1 LVVMG
6 AETSSPVNDAVTA
19 AVASTTR
26 IAAAVANTT
35 LAAHAKVTTPG
46 SNYSMAGNLHHGADV
61 ALDTSH
67 TNSMIDFVESDTFKP
82 FIIPI
87 IGLLAGAA
95 MMQAPKVATVGKLVL
110 YFGAQSFMN
119 IFMGW
124 VFRTHVTVA
133 KGTMVGGV
141 PLEED
146 LHGCPVGFALTAM
159 QQFISFFCFLILYAA
174 LYATPYKIQPR
185 KITSMKEVVS
195 ILIFGSV
202 FAMNIALNNFSLGYV
217 SIAVNLIIRSCL
229 PLTTFLSQQG
239 LSLIKLYPYKP
250 CKPLEIGLMMAGV
263 FCACAFTV
271 AKIKGGGKSHEG
283 SNEVLGCIMCI
294 LSLLC
299 GSVNLALAGVLG
311 EMKLSVY
318 DTVAYMSIPAFLF
331 LMPFCLIQKPVP
343 GDWPKVL
350 AKSTASDFE
359 ILMWTST
366 NAPSTFELFVLSG
379 IFSFVYNI
387 IQFTIVHTLSP
398 SATAFG
404 GNFNKAA
411 LVFLTLLLPFLQVHA
426 LPKFPYNMVIWM
438 AVLGNVAAFSVYSYL
453 QILAKQKAA
462 KEKEKEAMLE
472 KRDMLANEEEE
483 EEEEEDEEE
492 GACC

>member
-1 LVVMG
+1 
-6 AETSSPVNDAVTA
+6 
-19 AVASTTR
+19 
-26 IAAAVANTT
+26 
-35 LAAHAKVTTPG
+35 
-46 SNYSMAGNLHHGADV
+46 
-61 ALDTSH
+61 
-67 TNSMIDFVESDTFKP
+67 
-82 FIIPI
+82 
-87 IGLLAGAA
+87 
-95 MMQAPKVATVGKLVL
+95 
-110 YFGAQSFMN
+110 
-119 IFMGW
+119 
-124 VFRTHVTVA
+124 
-133 KGTMVGGV
+133 
-141 PLEED
+141 
-146 LHGCPVGFALTAM
+146 M

-185 KITSMKEVVS
+185 KITSMKEVIS
-195 ILIFGSV
+195 ILIFGCV

-239 LSLIKLYPYKP
+239 LSLIDLYPYKP
-250 CKPLEIGLMMAGV
+250 CKPLEIGLMVAGV

-271 AKIKGGGKSHEG
+271 AKIQGGGKSHEG

-318 DTVAYMSIPAFLF
+318 DTVAYMSVPAFLF

-350 AKSTASDFE
+350 NKDMASDFD
-359 ILMWTST
+359 ILMWTSK
-366 NAPSTFELFVLSG
+366 NASSTFELFVLSG
-379 IFSFVYNI
+379 VFSFFYNI
-387 IQFTIVHTLSP
+387 IQFSIVHTLSP

-411 LVFLTLLLPFLQVHA
+411 LVFLTLLLPFLQVHK
-426 LPKFPYNMVIWM
+426 LPKFPYNVVIWM
-438 AVLGNVAAFSVYSYL
+438 AVLGNVAAFSFYSYL
-453 QILAKQKAA
+453 QLLAKQKAA
-462 KEKEKEAMLE
+462 KEKEKEA
-472 KRDMLANEEEE
+472 KKQNMLANEDEEDDD
-483 EEEEEDEEE
+483 EDEED

>member
-1 LVVMG
+1 
-6 AETSSPVNDAVTA
+6 
-19 AVASTTR
+19 
-26 IAAAVANTT
+26 
-35 LAAHAKVTTPG
+35 
-46 SNYSMAGNLHHGADV
+46 
-61 ALDTSH
+61 
-67 TNSMIDFVESDTFKP
+67 
-82 FIIPI
+82 
-87 IGLLAGAA
+87 
-95 MMQAPKVATVGKLVL
+95 
-110 YFGAQSFMN
+110 MN

-124 VFRTHVTVA
+124 IFRTHVTVA
-133 KGTMVGGV
+133 KGTMVGGS
-141 PLEED
+141 PLETN
-146 LHGCPVGFALTAM
+146 LYGCPVGFALTAM

-174 LYATPYKIQPR
+174 LYATPYKIEPR
-185 KITSMKEVVS
+185 RVSTVKEVVS
-195 ILIFGSV
+195 IIIFGCV

-239 LSLIKLYPYKP
+239 LSLINLYPYKP
-250 CKPLEIGLMMAGV
+250 CKPLEIGLMVVGV

-331 LMPFCLIQKPVP
+331 LMPFCFIQKPVP

-350 AKSTASDFE
+350 AKSTASDLD

-379 IFSFVYNI
+379 IFSFAYNV
-387 IQFTIVHTLSP
+387 IQFSIVHTLSP

-411 LVFLTLLLPFLQVHA
+411 LVFLTLILPFLQVHS
-426 LPKFPYNMVIWM
+426 LPGLPWIAIIWLAVI
-438 AVLGNVAAFSVYSYL
+438 GNVASFSVYSYL
-453 QILAKQKAA
+453 Q
-462 KEKEKEAMLE
+462 MLE
-472 KRDMLANEEEE
+472 KERKKAEANKDIEKEQNAAMI
-483 EEEEEDEEE
+483 D
-492 GACC
+492 

>member
-1 LVVMG
+1 MG
-6 AETSSPVNDAVTA
+6 AETSSPVNDAVT
-19 AVASTTR
+19 VNPV
-26 IAAAVANTT
+26 AAAVANAT
-35 LAAHAKVTTPG
+35 LAAHPVAAAVAAG
-46 SNYSMAGNLHHGADV
+46 SNYTMAGNLHHGADV

-87 IGLLAGAA
+87 VGLLAGAA

-133 KGTMVGGV
+133 KGTIVGGQ

-185 KITSMKEVVS
+185 KITTIKEVVS
-195 ILIFGSV
+195 ILIFGCV

-239 LSLIKLYPYKP
+239 LSMINLYPYKP
-250 CKPLEIGLMMAGV
+250 CKPLEIALMVAGV

-283 SNEVLGCIMCI
+283 SNEILGCVMCI

-331 LMPFCLIQKPVP
+331 LMPFCLIPKPVP

-350 AKSTASDFE
+350 SKSTASDFD

-379 IFSFVYNI
+379 IFSFAYNI

-426 LPKFPYNMVIWM
+426 LPKFPYNVVIWM
-438 AVLGNVAAFSVYSYL
+438 AVIGNVAAFSFYSYL

-462 KEKEKEAMLE
+462 KEKEKEAMLQ
-472 KRDMLANEEEE
+472 KREMLANEDSEEDD
-483 EEEEEDEEE
+483 EEDEEE

>member
-1 LVVMG
+1 
-6 AETSSPVNDAVTA
+6 
-19 AVASTTR
+19 
-26 IAAAVANTT
+26 
-35 LAAHAKVTTPG
+35 
-46 SNYSMAGNLHHGADV
+46 MAGTLHGNRV
-61 ALDTSH
+61 ALEPSH
-67 TNSMIDFVESDTFKP
+67 TSAMIDFVESGTVKP
-82 FIIPI
+82 FIIPVV
-87 IGLLAGAA
+87 GLLLGAA

-124 VFRTHVTVA
+124 IFRTHVTLPA
-133 KGTMVGGV
+133 GTMMNGV
-141 PLEED
+141 VVVDKD

-159 QQFISFFCFLILYAA
+159 QQFISFFCFIILYLA
-174 LYATPYKIQPR
+174 LYATPHRITPKKI
-185 KITSMKEVVS
+185 SSVKEVIS
-195 ILIFGSV
+195 IIIFGSV

-239 LSLIKLYPYKP
+239 LALFHLYPFRP
-250 CKPLEIGLMMAGV
+250 CKVLEIGLMVAGV
-263 FCACAFTV
+263 FCASGFTV
-271 AKIKGGGKSHEG
+271 AKILGSPGNNHEG

-294 LSLLC
+294 ASLLC

-318 DTVAYMSIPAFLF
+318 DTVAYMSVPAFLF
-331 LMPFCLIQKPVP
+331 LLPFCLIQKPVP
-343 GDWPKVL
+343 GMWPQMLNKP
-350 AKSTASDFE
+350 TASDFE

-366 NAPSTFELFVLSG
+366 NAPNTFELFVLSG
-379 IFSFVYNI
+379 IFSFIYNI

-426 LPKFPYNMVIWM
+426 LPAWPYNLVIWM
-438 AVLGNVAAFSVYSYL
+438 AVIGNVAAFSFYSYL
-453 QILAKQKAA
+453 QILAKQQKAA
-462 KEKEKEAMLE
+462 SEQKEAMLHQSE
-472 KRDMLANEEEE
+472 MVPMNDD
-483 EEEEEDEEE
+483 EDE
-492 GACC
+492 GQ

>member
-1 LVVMG
+1 M
-6 AETSSPVNDAVTA
+6 A
-19 AVASTTR
+19 
-26 IAAAVANTT
+26 
-35 LAAHAKVTTPG
+35 
-46 SNYSMAGNLHHGADV
+46 SNYTMASHGG
-61 ALDTSH
+61 LDPSH
-67 TNSMIDFVESDTFKP
+67 TNAMIDFVDSDTFKP
-82 FIIPI
+82 FIIPLV
-87 IGLLAGAA
+87 GLITGGV
-95 MMQAPKVATVGKLVL
+95 MMQVPKVATVGKLVL

-133 KGTMVGGV
+133 KGTMVGDA

-159 QQFISFFCFLILYAA
+159 QQAVSFLCFLILYAA
-174 LYATPYKIQPR
+174 LYATPYRITPR
-185 KITSMKEVVS
+185 KIESMKEVIS

-239 LSLIKLYPYKP
+239 LSLFRLYTYKP

-263 FCACAFTV
+263 FCACAFAV
-271 AKIKGGGKSHEG
+271 AKIQGGGKSHEG
-283 SNEVLGCIMCI
+283 SNEILGCIMCI

-350 AKSTASDFE
+350 AKSTASDLD

-379 IFSFVYNI
+379 IFSFAYNI

-426 LPKFPYNMVIWM
+426 LPKFPYNVVIWL
-438 AVLGNVAAFSVYSYL
+438 AVLGNVAAFSFYSYL
-453 QILAKQKAA
+453 QILAKQRAA
-462 KEKEKEAMLE
+462 REKEQQEAMLQ
-472 KRDMLANEEEE
+472 KREMVPHHD
-483 EEEEEDEEE
+483 EDDDEDSEGEEE
-492 GACC
+492 GCC

>member
-1 LVVMG
+1 MG
-6 AETSSPVNDAVTA
+6 ADNSTMAENLTA
-19 AVASTTR
+19 
-26 IAAAVANTT
+26 
-35 LAAHAKVTTPG
+35 LKG
-46 SNYSMAGNLHHGADV
+46 SNYTMAGNLQHGASV
-61 ALDTSH
+61 ALDTAH
-67 TNSMIDFVESDTFKP
+67 TNSMIDLVESDTIKP

-87 IGLLAGAA
+87 VGLLVGAA
-95 MMQAPKVATVGKLVL
+95 MMQAPKAATVGKLVL

-124 VFRTHVTVA
+124 IFRTHVTVA
-133 KGTMVGGV
+133 KGTMVGGS
-141 PLEED
+141 PLETN
-146 LHGCPVGFALTAM
+146 LYGCPVGFALTAM

-174 LYATPYKIQPR
+174 LYATPH
-185 KITSMKEVVS
+185 KITPKRISSMKEVVS
-195 ILIFGSV
+195 IVIFGCV

-239 LSLIKLYPYKP
+239 LALFHLYPFKP
-250 CKPLEIGLMMAGV
+250 CKALEIGLMVAGV

-271 AKIKGGGKSHEG
+271 AKIMGSPGKNHEG

-294 LSLLC
+294 ASLLC

-311 EMKLSVY
+311 QMKLSVY

-343 GDWPKVL
+343 GLWPQVL
-350 AKSTASDFE
+350 NKTTASDFE

-366 NAPSTFELFVLSG
+366 HAPSTFELFALSG
-379 IFSFVYNI
+379 VFSFLYNI

-426 LPKFPYNMVIWM
+426 LPSWPYNLVIWM
-438 AVLGNVAAFSVYSYL
+438 AVIGNVAAFSFYSYL
-453 QILAKQKAA
+453 QILAKWEKAA
-462 KEKEKEAMLE
+462 IEQKEAMLHQSE
-472 KRDMLANEEEE
+472 MVPMNDDEDDEEG
-483 EEEEEDEEE
+483 EEDEEE
-492 GACC
+492 GGCC